1 MIKLLTVDDL
11 PTCMEISSLKNRTAG
26 TVPLTSSVFLEAFEK
41 YFNNNLDY
49 RAIGYFENDILISFL
64 FISMFENTMR
74 GKFWVISGLY
84 TKEFNSYFT
93 FKKSGIGELIKS
105 AFKHTESRGWYEY
118 YYCTSERVMNVYE
131 RQWKKSESHRY
142 DHILLEVV
150 PPNTKPVYEL
160 YWKLMGS
167 TVKPDPMVFKKR
179 TLKPEF
185 RNIIGDL
192 K

>member
-1 MIKLLTVDDL
+1 
-11 PTCMEISSLKNRTAG
+11 
-26 TVPLTSSVFLEAFEK
+26 
-41 YFNNNLDY
+41 
-49 RAIGYFENDILISFL
+49 
-64 FISMFENTMR
+64 
-74 GKFWVISGLY
+74 
-84 TKEFNSYFT
+84 
-93 FKKSGIGELIKS
+93 
-105 AFKHTESRGWYEY
+105 
-118 YYCTSERVMNVYE
+118 MNVYE